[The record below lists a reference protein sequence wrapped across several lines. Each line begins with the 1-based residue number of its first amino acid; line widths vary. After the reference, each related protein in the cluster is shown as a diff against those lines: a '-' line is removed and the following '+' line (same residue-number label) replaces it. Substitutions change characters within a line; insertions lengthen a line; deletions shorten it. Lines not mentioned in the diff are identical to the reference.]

1 MRVGSCNNTSSEL
14 EAAEIWE
21 LGHSQKYQKAEVT
34 HLVYAPIPAG
44 EVGRPQ
50 MGCPQPKVES
60 TRQPEFPGPHAPKTY
75 WAPGRSP
82 PFPVRDQLGILSC
95 LYLYK
100 TSHQPL
106 CKLQKKAISQ
116 IKPDLETT
124 LRFYFE
130 SQKFWSSWTSKN
142 KAAYMSAYKA
152 RFNMIPVNVQRMF
165 TC

>member
-1 MRVGSCNNTSSEL
+1 MG
-14 EAAEIWE
+14 
-21 LGHSQKYQKAEVT
+21 
-34 HLVYAPIPAG
+34 AG
-44 EVGRPQ
+44 PF
-50 MGCPQPKVES
+50 PKVPISWAHTSCLRSHPSRRSREATYGVPTTNGWEYQRTWVPRAPCTQDLLS
-60 TRQPEFPGPHAPKTY
+60 TWQIHP
-75 WAPGRSP
+75 
-82 PFPVRDQLGILSC
+82 LSCQGSVGHFKC

-152 RFNMIPVNVQRMF
+152 RFNMIPVIVQRMF
-165 TC
+165 LWERRGL